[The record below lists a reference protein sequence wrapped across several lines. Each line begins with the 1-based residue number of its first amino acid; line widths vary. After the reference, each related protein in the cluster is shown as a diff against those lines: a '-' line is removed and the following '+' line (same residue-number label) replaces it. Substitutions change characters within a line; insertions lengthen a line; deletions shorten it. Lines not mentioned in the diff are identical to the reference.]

1 MTNPPLNCLLL
12 GSPGQLPFIGHF
24 RLLVKGDNC
33 SVAITGRIGHQ
44 STPVA
49 TWALAEVVQDALR
62 QAQGIDS
69 QSLMRS
75 CWEQIL
81 TLPRKDLGPDQGKDL
96 SIMMIATDSEKC
108 FLSAVGVSSI
118 WEMSSTGLQKI
129 AEKNTVQTNHS
140 GIPKLP
146 PKALQLASTENQYFA
161 ATLDDVFENPTREA
175 LAKAAGI
182 QE

>member
-1 MTNPPLNCLLL
+1 
-12 GSPGQLPFIGHF
+12 
-24 RLLVKGDNC
+24 LVKGDNC

-49 TWALAEVVQDALR
+49 AWALAEVIQDALR

-69 QSLMRS
+69 QSLMRA

-81 TLPRKDLGPDQGKDL
+81 TLPRKDLGPDQGGDL
-96 SIMMIATDSEKC
+96 SIMMVAADSEKR
-108 FLSAVGVSSI
+108 FLSAVGVSGI
-118 WEMSSTGLQKI
+118 WEQSLTDLRRI
-129 AEKNTVQTNHS
+129 AEKNTSQTNHA

-146 PKALQLASTENQYFA
+146 PKALQLAPTDNQYFA
-161 ATLDDVFENPTREA
+161 ATLDDVFENPTRET

-182 QE
+182 QA